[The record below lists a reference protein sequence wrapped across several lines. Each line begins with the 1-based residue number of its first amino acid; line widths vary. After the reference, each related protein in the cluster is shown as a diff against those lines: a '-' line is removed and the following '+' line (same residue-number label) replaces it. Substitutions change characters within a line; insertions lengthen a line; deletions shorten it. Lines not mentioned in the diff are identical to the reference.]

1 MATQCRYCP
10 LQRKDLF
17 VRMSKDD
24 LDFMQKFKA
33 GQRSVDPGTPILM
46 EGSNAP

>member
-1 MATQCRYCP
+1 
-10 LQRKDLF
+10 
-17 VRMSKDD
+17 MSKDD

-33 GQRSVDPGTPILM
+33 GELSVDPGTPILM